1 MKPHAQEPNLPQLLA
16 TMKAICAPNVSQEVQ
31 LRRRLRAAAS
41 LRALAEQEQW
51 RPEMMMVGLIR
62 PIVSLLSDAEVEL
75 AAARIL
81 RPLAETEACRAS
93 ILAANALPRLIAMTS
108 YGTGEIREEA
118 AGVLGALAHPEQYK
132 VRVLAAGAVPALVD
146 ALATSVPRLNDEA
159 RGPATP
165 PSATVNAATNV
176 SESSGTPWQTRQAR
190 EAAATLC
197 KLATDSEDTK
207 LAIVLEGAT
216 PHLVELLSCPC
227 RRTCLEAMR
236 LLCQLCDLTEGRAAI
251 AESGALRVPADV
263 SERIRDTSMPVPNR
277 GGIVV
282 ARGEPGGPLVDLLNC
297 PDLDVQAEAAAV
309 IAALGTRREDPLEPG
324 ESPAF
329 DGALLIL
336 SAGTLK
342 QLVDMLTNGNS
353 RGKAQAARAMFG
365 IAVPEVEANR
375 TAIVSAGSLLPL
387 VAIVRAGDSSCA
399 EGRAW
404 AASTLRLLAS
414 SPARRRAIEDAV
426 PVVAPHGRK
435 ELMAQIHAY
444 CF

>member
-1 MKPHAQEPNLPQLLA
+1 MKSPAADPNLSQLLA
-16 TMKAICAPNVSQEVQ
+16 TLRAVSAPNVSQEVQ
-31 LRRRLRAAAS
+31 LRRRLRAASS
-41 LRALAEQEQW
+41 LRSLAEQEHW
-51 RPEMMMVGLIR
+51 RPEMMMVGAIR
-62 PIVSLLSDAEVEL
+62 PIVSLLSDSEVEL

-93 ILAANALPRLIAMTS
+93 ILAANALPRLIAMTN
-108 YGTGEIREEA
+108 YGTAEIREEA
-118 AGVLGALAHPEQYK
+118 AAVLGALAYPEQYK
-132 VRVLAAGAVPALVD
+132 IRVLAAGAVPALVE
-146 ALATSVPRLNDEA
+146 ALAAAVPHLPNEA
-159 RGPATP
+159 KGQGPMDTFA
-165 PSATVNAATNV
+165 SAGTA
-176 SESSGTPWQTRQAR
+176 ESSMTSWQTRLAT

-197 KLATDSEDTK
+197 KLAAGSEDTK
-207 LAIVLEGAT
+207 LAIVLERAI
-216 PHLVELLSCPC
+216 PYLVEMLSCPC

-236 LLCQLCDLTEGRAAI
+236 LLGELCDLTEGRAAI

-263 SERIRDTSMPVPNR
+263 SEQIRATSMPVPNR

-282 ARGEPGGPLVDLLNC
+282 PVGEPGGPLVDLLNSA
-297 PDLDVQAEAAAV
+297 DLDVQAEAAAV

-336 SAGTLK
+336 SAGTLTK
-342 QLVDMLTNGNS
+342 LVDMLSNANR
-353 RGKAQAARAMFG
+353 RGKTQAARAMFG
-365 IAVPEVEANR
+365 IAVPEVEENR
-375 TAIVSAGSLLPL
+375 TAIVAAGSLLPL
-387 VAIVRAGDSSCA
+387 VAIVRAGDGSCA

-426 PVVAPHGRK
+426 PIVAPHGRR
-435 ELMAQIHAY
+435 ELMAPIHAY